1 MKIIKTKI
9 KDLLVFESVNFYDNR
24 GYFREVLLEKII
36 KKRFKFTVIS
46 SSKKNVLRGLHM
58 QKKFPQGKYISVIK
72 GKILDVVV
80 DCRKKSKTFGK
91 YFSIVLSEKNNKSLL
106 IPTGFA
112 HGFYTLTDN
121 VIIHYKCSKYRHV
134 KSEMGILWKD
144 KELKINPFLRCNNMS
159 IRNKINKEFNVSG
172 DDFETFTALREWK
185 DNY

>member
-24 GYFREVLLEKII
+24 GYFREVLLEKLI

-91 YFSIVLSEKNNKSLL
+91 HFKIIISEKNSKSLYV
-106 IPTGFA
+106 PPGFI
-112 HGFYTLTDN
+112 HGFVGLEKENIVLYSCTNYRNKQSELGVKWNDQN
-121 VIIHYKCSKYRHV
+121 LNINWGIKKPILSK
-134 KSEMGILWKD
+134 KD
-144 KELKINPFLRCNNMS
+144 KNNLHF
-159 IRNKINKEFNVSG
+159 NKVKF
-172 DDFETFTALREWK
+172 
-185 DNY
+185 

>member
-24 GYFREVLLEKII
+24 GYFREVLLEKLI

-91 YFSIVLSEKNNKSLL
+91 HFKIIISEKNSKS
-106 IPTGFA
+106 IYVPPGFI
-112 HGFYTLTDN
+112 HGFVGLDKEN
-121 VIIHYKCSKYRHV
+121 IVIYSCTNYRNKQSELGVKWNDKNLNINWGIKKPILSK
-134 KSEMGILWKD
+134 KD
-144 KELKINPFLRCNNMS
+144 KNN
-159 IRNKINKEFNVSG
+159 IHFNKVKF
-172 DDFETFTALREWK
+172 
-185 DNY
+185 

>member
-58 QKKFPQGKYISVIK
+58 QKKFPQGKYISVVK

-91 YFSIVLSEKNNKSLL
+91 HFKIIISEKNSKSLYV
-106 IPTGFA
+106 PPGFI
-112 HGFYTLTDN
+112 HGFVGLEKENIVLYSCTNYRNKQSELGVKWNDKN
-121 VIIHYKCSKYRHV
+121 LNINWGIKKPILSK
-134 KSEMGILWKD
+134 KD
-144 KELKINPFLRCNNMS
+144 KDNIHF
-159 IRNKINKEFNVSG
+159 NKIKF
-172 DDFETFTALREWK
+172 
-185 DNY
+185 

>member
-91 YFSIVLSEKNNKSLL
+91 YFKIIISGKNSKSLYVPPGFIHGFVGLEKENIVLYSCTNYRNKQSELGVKWNDKNLNINWGIKKPILSKKDKNNLHFNK
-106 IPTGFA
+106 
-112 HGFYTLTDN
+112 
-121 VIIHYKCSKYRHV
+121 V
-134 KSEMGILWKD
+134 K
-144 KELKINPFLRCNNMS
+144 F
-159 IRNKINKEFNVSG
+159 
-172 DDFETFTALREWK
+172 
-185 DNY
+185 

>member
-80 DCRKKSKTFGK
+80 DCRKKSISFGK
-91 YFSIVLSEKNNKSLL
+91 HFKIIISEKNSKS
-106 IPTGFA
+106 IYVPPGFI
-112 HGFYTLTDN
+112 HGFVGL
-121 VIIHYKCSKYRHV
+121 
-134 KSEMGILWKD
+134 E
-144 KELKINPFLRCNNMS
+144 KENIVLYSCTNY
-159 IRNKINKEFNVSG
+159 RNKQSELGVKWNDKNLNINWGIKKPILSKKDMNNIHFNKVK
-172 DDFETFTALREWK
+172 F
-185 DNY
+185 